1 MKQLRY
7 IFVAFAVALF
17 AASCSQDE
25 VMTDTGPDGLV
36 PVTLSA
42 AVGDGVQTRT
52 IDADNDE
59 KPTRCYVQAFTTAD
73 NGTTLT
79 LAPGDLASPLDMG
92 DPTAEGTFSLAN
104 VFLNPNETYV
114 FLYWADNAEEPYD
127 DLTDLRHA
135 DYNIDRI
142 AWAKRSEIW
151 KYQESEPAEITA
163 DLQHVVAKV
172 TLKTTTNVEANSK
185 ITVTVPTTY
194 TAYNV
199 AAEDVYQDAKA
210 NNTSFERQVM
220 SITGTKDGAE
230 VFSFYALVK
239 DETQNITLT
248 NGTNSQQVS
257 NVPLGP
263 NKHTTLVGDVR
274 NLGLT
279 NVTFTANVVG
289 DWGND
294 ENVDILGYNYDADN
308 NTYNV
313 TSEEG
318 LRAMAELVNS
328 GETGINITLAKDIT
342 LTEVWTPIGNSS
354 NPYTGTFDGNAH
366 AISGLTIDQ
375 SGTRRVGLIGY
386 IGLGG
391 AVKNLK
397 LTNVNVSGYMS
408 VGAVAGWSNGT
419 ISGCSVSG
427 NIKGSQSVGGVVGN
441 ANGNVTDCSV
451 EGMVIGTNKIS
462 QAGGIV
468 GVADKTHVTECHSS
482 AIVEGISYVGGIVG
496 MGTTGSNITACY
508 ATGEVKATIA
518 SGEANAGGV
527 VGHMGTQSTITAC
540 YSTGNVT
547 AKNGTNVGGVVGDSE
562 ISTTTSCYHATGD
575 VTGAGDAIGG
585 VLGKYTIYNEQS
597 IGGVVNCYWS
607 GTVSTDKGV
616 GITEIGTAEATKVE
630 GDWTDA
636 VSKMNAALADDYGWE
651 WTIEAPNALP
661 TLKKKETN

>member
-1 MKQLRY
+1 MNIKRN
-7 IFVAFAVALF
+7 IFAVLAASVLL
-17 AASCSQDE
+17 ASCSQDE
-25 VMTDTGPDGLV
+25 LMTDTGSDGLV
-36 PVTLSA
+36 PVTLSV
-42 AVGDGVQTRT
+42 AVGDGVQTRAV
-52 IDADNDE
+52 DADNDE
-59 KPTRCYVQAFTTAD
+59 DAKYCYVQVCQSDGTAYTGND
-73 NGTTLT
+73 YATPIALT
-79 LAPGDLASPLDMG
+79 DD
-92 DPTAEGTFSLAN
+92 DKDGTFTGNIYLKPDES
-104 VFLNPNETYV
+104 YV
-114 FLYWADNAEEPYD
+114 FLFWADNATSDIPA
-127 DLTDLRHA
+127 DLHNVAYQKGSIAFA
-135 DYNIDRI
+135 DRVEQTISGNGPTVN
-142 AWAKRSEIW
+142 A
-151 KYQESEPAEITA
+151 T
-163 DLQHVVAKV
+163 LQHVVAKV
-172 TLKTTTNVEANSK
+172 TLKTTTNVDASDV
-185 ITVTVPTTY
+185 ITVTIPTKY
-194 TAYNV
+194 QAYNV
-199 AAEDVYQDAKA
+199 
-210 NNTSFERQVM
+210 NTEAPITTADNTPFVHTVTSD
-220 SITGTKDGAE
+220 ITGTTDGTE
-230 VFSFYALVK
+230 VFSFYALV
-239 DETQNITLT
+239 DEANQDLTLA

-518 SGEANAGGV
+518 SGEAYAGGVVGRITNYATVTACYATGNVTATQGRNAGGV
-527 VGHMGTQSTITAC
+527 VGASEGSTITAC
-540 YSTGNVT
+540 Y
-547 AKNGTNVGGVVGDSE
+547 
-562 ISTTTSCYHATGD
+562 HATGT
-575 VTGAGDAIGG
+575 VSGSARVGG
-585 VLGKYTIYNEQS
+585 VLGYNNA
-597 IGGVVNCYWS
+597 GTVTACYWQNYQS
-607 GTVSTDKGV
+607 Q
-616 GITEIGTAEATKVE
+616 GIGENQVGTAETTKVE
-630 GDWTDA
+630 DNWAAAID
-636 VSKMNAALADDYGWE
+636 KMNEALAIQNINWRYVQADGSS
-651 WTIEAPNALP
+651 LP
-661 TLKKKETN
+661 PVLKTAI

>member
-1 MKQLRY
+1 M
-7 IFVAFAVALF
+7 
-17 AASCSQDE
+17 
-25 VMTDTGPDGLV
+25 
-36 PVTLSA
+36 
-42 AVGDGVQTRT
+42 
-52 IDADNDE
+52 
-59 KPTRCYVQAFTTAD
+59 
-73 NGTTLT
+73 
-79 LAPGDLASPLDMG
+79 
-92 DPTAEGTFSLAN
+92 
-104 VFLNPNETYV
+104 
-114 FLYWADNAEEPYD
+114 
-127 DLTDLRHA
+127 
-135 DYNIDRI
+135 
-142 AWAKRSEIW
+142 
-151 KYQESEPAEITA
+151 
-163 DLQHVVAKV
+163 AKV
-172 TLKTTTNVEANSK
+172 TLKTTTNVDASDE
-185 ITVTVPTTY
+185 ITVTIPTTY
-194 TAYNV
+194 QAYNV
-199 AAEDVYQDAKA
+199 
-210 NNTSFERQVM
+210 NTEAPITTADDTPFVHTVTSD
-220 SITGTKDGAE
+220 ITGTTDGTE
-230 VFSFYALVK
+230 VFSFYALV
-239 DETQNITLT
+239 DEANQDLTLA

-518 SGEANAGGV
+518 SGEAYAGGVVGRITNYATVTACYATGNVTATQGRNAGGV
-527 VGHMGTQSTITAC
+527 VGASEGSTITAC
-540 YSTGNVT
+540 Y
-547 AKNGTNVGGVVGDSE
+547 
-562 ISTTTSCYHATGD
+562 HATGT
-575 VTGAGDAIGG
+575 VSGSARVGG
-585 VLGKYTIYNEQS
+585 VLGYNNA
-597 IGGVVNCYWS
+597 GTVTACYWQNYQS
-607 GTVSTDKGV
+607 Q
-616 GITEIGTAEATKVE
+616 GIGENQVGTAETTKVE
-630 GDWTDA
+630 DNWAAAID
-636 VSKMNAALADDYGWE
+636 KMNEALAIQNINWRYVQADGSS
-651 WTIEAPNALP
+651 LP
-661 TLKKKETN
+661 PVLKTAI

>member
-1 MKQLRY
+1 MNIKRN
-7 IFVAFAVALF
+7 IFAVLAASVLL
-17 AASCSQDE
+17 ASCSQDE
-25 VMTDTGPDGLV
+25 LMTDTGSDGLV
-36 PVTLSA
+36 PVTLSV
-42 AVGDGVQTRT
+42 AVGDGVQTRAV
-52 IDADNDE
+52 DADNDE
-59 KPTRCYVQAFTTAD
+59 DAKYCYVQVCQSDGTAYTGND
-73 NGTTLT
+73 YATPITLT
-79 LAPGDLASPLDMG
+79 DD
-92 DPTAEGTFSLAN
+92 DNDGTFTGN
-104 VFLNPNETYV
+104 IFLRPNETYV
-114 FLYWADNAEEPYD
+114 FLFWADNVTSTAPE
-127 DLTDLRHA
+127 DLHDV
-135 DYNIDRI
+135 
-142 AWAKRSEIW
+142 
-151 KYQESEPAEITA
+151 KYQKESIAFA
-163 DLQHVVAKV
+163 DRVEQTISLKGPTVKATLQHVVAKV
-172 TLKTTTNVEANSK
+172 TLKTTTNVDASDE
-185 ITVTVPTTY
+185 ITVTIPTTY
-194 TAYNV
+194 QAYNV
-199 AAEDVYQDAKA
+199 
-210 NNTSFERQVM
+210 NTEAPITTADDTPFVHTVTSD
-220 SITGTKDGAE
+220 ITGTTDGTE
-230 VFSFYALVK
+230 VFSFYALV
-239 DETQNITLT
+239 DEANQDLTLA

-263 NKHTTLVGDVR
+263 NKHTTLVDDVR

-518 SGEANAGGV
+518 SGEAYAGGVVGRITNYATVTACYATGNVTATQGRNAGGV
-527 VGHMGTQSTITAC
+527 VGASEGSTITAC
-540 YSTGNVT
+540 Y
-547 AKNGTNVGGVVGDSE
+547 
-562 ISTTTSCYHATGD
+562 HATGT
-575 VTGAGDAIGG
+575 VSGSARVGG
-585 VLGKYTIYNEQS
+585 VLGYNNA
-597 IGGVVNCYWS
+597 GTVTACYWQNYQS
-607 GTVSTDKGV
+607 Q
-616 GITEIGTAEATKVE
+616 GIGENQVGTAETTKVE
-630 GDWTDA
+630 DNWAAAID
-636 VSKMNAALADDYGWE
+636 KMNEALAIQNINWRYVQADGSS
-651 WTIEAPNALP
+651 LP
-661 TLKKKETN
+661 PVLKTAI

>member
-1 MKQLRY
+1 MNIKRNT
-7 IFVAFAVALF
+7 FAVLAAAVLL
-17 AASCSQDE
+17 ASCSQDE
-25 VMTDTGPDGLV
+25 VMTASPDGLV

-52 IDADNDE
+52 ATEGEAKRCVIQILEKNGDGWSDAIGLGLEKNPIDVEPDVNNPA
-59 KPTRCYVQAFTTAD
+59 QF
-73 NGTTLT
+73 TLT
-79 LAPGDLASPLDMG
+79 DVLLNPDKEYTFLFWADEDKGFYDASNLKNVKIVNGNATNIAWQGKATWDKTG
-92 DPTAEGTFSLAN
+92 SSITAE
-104 VFLNPNETYV
+104 
-114 FLYWADNAEEPYD
+114 
-127 DLTDLRHA
+127 LTHA
-135 DYNIDRI
+135 
-142 AWAKRSEIW
+142 
-151 KYQESEPAEITA
+151 
-163 DLQHVVAKV
+163 VAKV
-172 TLKTTTNVEANSK
+172 TLQSTTAVESGRKFVLSNLREYNGFDVMNGTANGD
-185 ITVTVPTTY
+185 IVTPGH
-194 TAYNV
+194 
-199 AAEDVYQDAKA
+199 EG
-210 NNTSFERQVM
+210 
-220 SITGTKDGAE
+220 TGTGALGDLL
-230 VFSFYALVK
+230 SFYALVT
-239 DETQNITLT
+239 DENQELKLT
-248 NGTNSQQVS
+248 SGEGGGVVSIS
-257 NVPLGP
+257 NVPLAP
-263 NKHTTLVGDVR
+263 NTHVILKGNVQDAGWTTV
-274 NLGLT
+274 N
-279 NVTFTANVVG
+279 FTTSV
-289 DWGND
+289 DEIWSND

-518 SGEANAGGV
+518 SGEAYAGGVVGRITNYATVTACYATGNVTATQGRNAGGV
-527 VGHMGTQSTITAC
+527 VGASEGSTITAC
-540 YSTGNVT
+540 Y
-547 AKNGTNVGGVVGDSE
+547 
-562 ISTTTSCYHATGD
+562 HATGT
-575 VTGAGDAIGG
+575 VSGSARVGG
-585 VLGKYTIYNEQS
+585 VLGYNNA
-597 IGGVVNCYWS
+597 GTVTACYWQNYQS
-607 GTVSTDKGV
+607 Q
-616 GITEIGTAEATKVE
+616 GIGENQVGTAETTKVE
-630 GDWTDA
+630 DNWAAAID
-636 VSKMNAALADDYGWE
+636 KMNEALAIQNINWRYVQADGSS
-651 WTIEAPNALP
+651 LP
-661 TLKKKETN
+661 PVLKTAI